1 MTFQIG
7 DWVQG
12 HTSNGELVHG
22 YIESIGDFQGII
34 KLHVIHSDHDS
45 IIDKFVGV
53 REHELKKL
61 EITPLDEAQS
71 IRTLID
77 AALSGRDEGWFM
89 ELAAQLKDAEERDT
103 QQEPFTG
110 GAYNSRLNFLKF

>member
-22 YIESIGDFQGII
+22 YIESIGEFQGIV
-34 KLHVIHSDHDS
+34 KMHVIHSDHER

-53 REHELKKL
+53 REQELKKL
-61 EITPLDEAQS
+61 EMAPLHELQTL
-71 IRTLID
+71 RTLID
-77 AALSGRDEGWFM
+77 AALAGRDEAWFH
-89 ELAAQLKDAEERDT
+89 ELAAQWKDAEATYSEHDLSTEIMDNPRLK
-103 QQEPFTG
+103 F
-110 GAYNSRLNFLKF
+110 LNF

>member
-22 YIESIGDFQGII
+22 YIETIGEFQGII
-34 KLHVIHSDHDS
+34 KLHVIHSDHES
-45 IIDKFVGV
+45 IINKYVGV

-61 EITPLDEAQS
+61 EMAPLTESQTL
-71 IRTLID
+71 RTLID
-77 AALSGRDEGWFM
+77 AALAGRDEAWFN
-89 ELAAQLKDAEERDT
+89 ELAAQLKEVQATDT
-103 QQEPFTG
+103 EHDLSADLMQNP
-110 GAYNSRLNFLKF
+110 RLNFLNF